1 MQSANEKEAALPSGL
16 FRVVRRTRLRRIK
29 ALTDTSLL
37 SPELR
42 GGQMR
47 LAYHLDAADELRAIV
62 ALERSCCAFLG
73 FVVHEVGQS
82 VELIV
87 STPPEARDS
96 AARLVAQFLPG
107 KGEQA
112 PKQACG
118 CGNER
123 VGG

>member
-1 MQSANEKEAALPSGL
+1 VQSANEKEAALPSGL

-62 ALERSCCAFLG
+62 
-73 FVVHEVGQS
+73 VHEVGQS